1 MAARV
6 RLQTRQAGSGR
17 SNSSKKETVIFRD
30 DEVIAVLPEGDPL
43 CQTLELPVEEL
54 RSIRVRFASAIDRR
68 PWVAK
73 VVEAMIEYKEDARP

>member
-1 MAARV
+1 
-6 RLQTRQAGSGR
+6 
-17 SNSSKKETVIFRD
+17 
-30 DEVIAVLPEGDPL
+30 
-43 CQTLELPVEEL
+43 LPVEEL